1 MLTFF
6 LIPDTKRFL
15 TLVNKSCGD
24 VLLNLP
30 DGTKCSLKRDHTARQ
45 MLRAMRPGQ
54 NGISI
59 SISNPGDAPTF
70 LRYMMEAALLK

>member
-30 DGTKCSLKRDHTARQ
+30 DGTQCSLKRGGEGRGEKKKRKVDC
-45 MLRAMRPGQ
+45 
-54 NGISI
+54 
-59 SISNPGDAPTF
+59 
-70 LRYMMEAALLK
+70 

>member
-30 DGTKCSLKRDHTARQ
+30 DGTQCSLKRDHTARQ
-45 MLRAMRPGQ
+45 MLRA
-54 NGISI
+54 I